1 MSVCEDS
8 LMTDET
14 IRTVQENLFKLKE
27 TAVNTLHLFEI
38 FRRKIYQGCEQVW
51 KWSWDFPNRLQTR
64 TNQKVNYLITSYI
77 WVLIDGSIADL
88 LSMNW

>member
-8 LMTDET
+8 LVTDET
-14 IRTVQENLFKLKE
+14 IGTVQENLFKLKE

-51 KWSWDFPNRLQTR
+51 NGLEISRTIYKREQIKKLTIWLQVISEYSLMV
-64 TNQKVNYLITSYI
+64 Q
-77 WVLIDGSIADL
+77 
-88 LSMNW
+88 

>member
-1 MSVCEDS
+1 MQIKKTVSFVHEKFVLDRKDVSLVANLIVSVCEDS

-51 KWSWDFPNRLQTR
+51 K
-64 TNQKVNYLITSYI
+64 
-77 WVLIDGSIADL
+77 
-88 LSMNW
+88 

>member
-1 MSVCEDS
+1 MQIKKTVSFVHEKFVLDRKDVSLVANLIVSVCEDS

-38 FRRKIYQGCEQVW
+38 FRRKIYQGCEQV
-51 KWSWDFPNRLQTR
+51 
-64 TNQKVNYLITSYI
+64 
-77 WVLIDGSIADL
+77 
-88 LSMNW
+88 

>member
-1 MSVCEDS
+1 MQIKKTVNFVHEKFVLDRKDVSLVANPIVSVCEDS

-38 FRRKIYQGCEQVW
+38 FRRKIYQGCEQV
-51 KWSWDFPNRLQTR
+51 
-64 TNQKVNYLITSYI
+64 
-77 WVLIDGSIADL
+77 
-88 LSMNW
+88 

>member
-1 MSVCEDS
+1 MQIKKTVNFVHEKFVLDRKDVSLVANLIVSVCEDS

-38 FRRKIYQGCEQVW
+38 FRRKIYQGCEQV
-51 KWSWDFPNRLQTR
+51 
-64 TNQKVNYLITSYI
+64 
-77 WVLIDGSIADL
+77 
-88 LSMNW
+88 